1 MSIVQ
6 KIEPAE
12 PAAVPEQDLRLVKDR
27 VRVYPMSVKGMVRS
41 FKWEVLIFCLLVYY
55 LLPWLRWDRG
65 PGRPNQ
71 ALLLDIWNERM
82 YVFNWE
88 FWPQDI
94 YLLAGAL
101 ILAAFA
107 LFMVTSLLGRVW
119 CGYTCPQTVWTDLFL
134 WVERVIEGDRNAR
147 MKRDAEPLSWDK
159 IWRKTLKH
167 SVWLG
172 VAFWTGG
179 AWIMYYVDAPTV
191 THEFWA
197 GTASFQ
203 VYFFTAMFTATT
215 YLLAGWAREQVCT
228 YMCPW
233 PRFQAAMLD
242 EQTLTVT
249 YQAWRGEP
257 RGKKHVHENWDSRG
271 GCIDCQACVH
281 VCPTGIDIRDG
292 QQLECINCGLCIDA
306 CDSVMAKV
314 ERPGGLITWDNYAR
328 QSAKTKHDIVPPLR
342 FIRPRT
348 LIYAVLILAGAGGM
362 AYAVASR
369 SELSLIVQR
378 DRAPLFV
385 RLADGTLRNGY
396 TLSIINKRPMVR
408 ALQVSLKGIDGAE
421 LALPE
426 GSSGK
431 ASVVDVTAKADAVTD
446 VRVLVRVPAS
456 VHGQVPVSFVLRDA
470 VSGAT
475 QEWSSTFRAPAN
487 SGSD

>member
-1 MSIVQ
+1 MGLIQ
-6 KIEPAE
+6 KIEAAE
-12 PAAVPEQDLRLVKDR
+12 PDTDPEEDLRLVKDR
-27 VRVYPMSVKGMVRS
+27 DRVYPMSVKGMVRS
-41 FKWEVLIFCLLVYY
+41 FKWEVLSFCLIVYY

-82 YVFNWE
+82 YAFDLE

-134 WVERVIEGDRNAR
+134 WVERVIEGDRNER
-147 MKRDAEPLSWDK
+147 MKRDAASLSWDK
-159 IWRKTLKH
+159 IWRKTTKH
-167 SVWLG
+167 SIWLF

-179 AWIMYYVDAPTV
+179 AWIMYFVDAPAV
-191 THEFWA
+191 TREFWN

-203 VYFFTAMFTATT
+203 VYFFTGLFTATT

-242 EQTLTVT
+242 EQTLIVT
-249 YQAWRGEP
+249 YEGSRGEP
-257 RGKKHVHENWDSRG
+257 RGKKQSHETWLSRG
-271 GCIDCQACVH
+271 DCVDCQACVH

-306 CDSVMAKV
+306 CDNVMTKL
-314 ERPGGLITWDNYAR
+314 ERPAGLITWDNFER
-328 QSAKTKHDIVPPLR
+328 QSAKNKHEAVPPLR
-342 FIRPRT
+342 LIRPRT
-348 LIYAVLILAGAGGM
+348 LIYAVVLLAGAGGM
-362 AYAVASR
+362 AYAVTNR
-369 SELSLIVQR
+369 SELNLIVQR

-396 TLSIINKRPMVR
+396 TLSISNKRPIAR
-408 ALQVSLKGIDGAE
+408 QLQISLKGIDGAK
-421 LALPE
+421 LTLPE
-426 GSSGK
+426 GANEK
-431 ASVVDVTAKADAVTD
+431 ASTVELSAKADTVTD
-446 VRVLVRVPAS
+446 VRVLVRAPS
-456 VHGQVPVSFVLRDA
+456 TVHGSIPVAFVLRDP
-470 VSGAT
+470 VSGAA
-475 QEWSSTFRAPAN
+475 QEWTSTFLAP
-487 SGSD
+487 

>member
-12 PAAVPEQDLRLVKDR
+12 PAPPEQDLRLVKDR
-27 VRVYPMSVKGMVRS
+27 VRVYPMTVKGMVRS
-41 FKWEVLIFCLLVYY
+41 FKWEVLIFCLLIYY

-65 PGRPNQ
+65 PGRPDQ
-71 ALLLDIWNERM
+71 AVLLDIWNERM
-82 YVFNWE
+82 YIFGFE

-134 WVERVIEGDRNAR
+134 GVERLIEGDRNER
-147 MKRDAEPLSWDK
+147 MKRDAERLSWDK
-159 IWRKTLKH
+159 IWRKAAKH
-167 SVWLG
+167 SVWLF

-191 THEFWA
+191 THEFWT
-197 GTASFQ
+197 GNASFQ
-203 VYFFTAMFTATT
+203 VYFFTGLFTATT

-249 YQAWRGEP
+249 YQGWRGEP
-257 RGKKHVHENWDSRG
+257 RGKKHPDETWSGRG
-271 GCIDCQACVH
+271 DCVDCNACVH

-292 QQLECINCGLCIDA
+292 QQLECIGCGLCIDA
-306 CDSVMAKV
+306 CNNVMTKL
-314 ERPGGLITWDNYAR
+314 ERPNWLITWDNLVR
-328 QSAKTKHDIVPPLR
+328 QTAKIKHEPVPEIR
-342 FIRPRT
+342 FLRPRT
-348 LIYAVLILAGAGGM
+348 LIYAAVLVAGAAGM
-362 AYAVASR
+362 AYAVTNR

-396 TLSIINKRPMVR
+396 TLSIVNKRPSVR
-408 ALQVSLKGIDGAE
+408 KLQISLKGIAGAE

-426 GSSGK
+426 SSGGQ
-431 ASVVDVTAKADAVTD
+431 ASAVDVAAKADTVTD
-446 VRVLVRVPAS
+446 VRVLVRAPAS
-456 VHGQVPVSFVLRDA
+456 VHGKVPVSFVLRDA
-470 VSGAT
+470 LSGAT
-475 QEWSSTFRAPAN
+475 QEWTSTFLAPSATAE
-487 SGSD
+487 